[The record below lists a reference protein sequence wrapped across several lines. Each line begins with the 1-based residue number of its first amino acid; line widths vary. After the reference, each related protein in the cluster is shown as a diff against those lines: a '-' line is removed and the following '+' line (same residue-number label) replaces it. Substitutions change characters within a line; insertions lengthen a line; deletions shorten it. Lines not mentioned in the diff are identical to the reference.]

1 MEKPGVMKMPNVECC
16 RRNAR
21 SLFLILLCGA
31 GFLCDAMDF
40 KGEGKNVVMKSD
52 AILFNGSGKAK
63 ALSPRRVHAQYR
75 MVFEYKADT
84 EGTLKITLYFK
95 NGSSGSHAL
104 KLMPDRIF
112 RRTVLA
118 LDGDFKLHD
127 SFFDLNQTVLSWKS
141 NRNGNVMIRKIRIVP
156 ESELARRLRN
166 FGSRFSLEGEAG
178 RRLYCV
184 RAENPGGGNPV
195 TVGAA
200 YLAPDVV
207 LATERK
213 YVAPFFAALTVPAER
228 RGSRIAGPAGEPL
241 AWCSIDLKSIL
252 SRGRKKTPGDLGG
265 ALFKGVNL
273 IYAEWN
279 TIGDGEFWRLDAIA
293 RCDDGKSAQ
302 RFAFA
307 VPTWLQL
314 GGSLLF
320 SDDPVLGREFLKRV
334 RVMPD
339 GDRVILELEI
349 PRPMAERLIRYFGE
363 QAKKRIIP
371 PDPVPQD
378 IRRPRLEGVRD

>member
-1 MEKPGVMKMPNVECC
+1 MGSVRFRLGAFLLVFAASAAFAGGDLLKWIPAGTEYVVGVD
-16 RRNAR
+16 ADSLR
-21 SLFLILLCGA
+21 SLSCFRELT
-31 GFLCDAMDF
+31 
-40 KGEGKNVVMKSD
+40 E
-52 AILFNGSGKAK
+52 NGSEAGEVLAE
-63 ALSPRRVHAQYR
+63 
-75 MVFEYKADT
+75 FERNYNLRFSDCADLLFV
-84 EGTLKITLYFK
+84 G
-95 NGSSGSHAL
+95 GGSHL
-104 KLMPDRIF
+104 RGL
-112 RRTVLA
+112 LA
-118 LDGDFKLHD
+118 QCK
-127 SFFDLNQTVLSWKS
+127 
-141 NRNGNVMIRKIRIVP
+141 VP

-252 SRGRKKTPGDLGG
+252 SRGRKKAPGDLGG